1 MTSPPS
7 TYTRVRRSATRA
19 AQRVRRDR
27 ARPQPERKRPLAR
40 RPLARYTDAHGH
52 QREVVSRRAAAGSVL
67 VIDRDAL
74 TRGDRRLVAHL
85 AADEPAENAA
95 LICGLYL
102 EDAAGSAP
110 VCRRVVTEDA
120 RSAPVTHYEQ
130 ADLPADPALTGIA
143 LSDGRG
149 CVHRLERIDSG
160 MSIPELRW
168 RSQPCE
174 ASDAPTTLST
184 REVIARLESY
194 EPVRTLTL
202 RALAG
207 HGADTGLSTTVLRAE
222 LERVLESPIVLNRR
236 LREVTLSTV
245 ASQELSMSEIAIR
258 CGRVK
263 RDSKGNVSGETSW
276 LARRLG
282 LLPEGGHT
290 APTPWVH
297 SDVLALIARRG
308 LGLSPREV
316 ELT

>member
-1 MTSPPS
+1 MASPSSTS
-7 TYTRVRRSATRA
+7 TRVRRSAARA
-19 AQRVRRDR
+19 PRRLRQDR
-27 ARPQPERKRPLAR
+27 ARPGPQRKRALAR
-40 RPLARYTDAHGH
+40 RPLARYSDAQGR
-52 QREVVSRRAAAGSVL
+52 QREVVSRQGAAGSVL

-95 LICGLYL
+95 LICRLYL
-102 EDAAGSAP
+102 EDAAGGLR
-110 VCRRVVTEDA
+110 VCRQVTAEDA

-130 ADLPADPALTGIA
+130 AHLQPDCAITDSALT
-143 LSDGRG
+143 DPHG
-149 CVHRLERIDSG
+149 CSHRLERIDTG

-168 RSQPCE
+168 RGQPRDV
-174 ASDAPTTLST
+174 SGAPKTLST

-202 RALAG
+202 RALAR
-207 HGADTGLSTTVLRAE
+207 HRSDPGLSTTVLRAE

-236 LREVTLSTV
+236 LREVTLSTL

-263 RDSKGNVSGETSW
+263 RDRKGNLSGETSW

-282 LLPEGGHT
+282 LLPEGGHA